1 MRIDKKKAPSVV
13 GATKRAGMGANFA
26 RQGPTFNSTTP
37 PGKIKGAGGARA

>member
-26 RQGPTFNSTTP
+26 GQVPTYDFTTP
-37 PGKIKGAGGARA
+37 SSGFKGNGGVRA